1 MMEFVVLTLSFTVAM
16 VLASVLM
23 TVALFALMCNAK
35 VMTWL
40 MKVYMNAIEKS
51 MKNFDD
57 EFKDLGA

>member
-1 MMEFVVLTLSFTVAM
+1 MMDFMVLTVSFTVAM
-16 VLASVLM
+16 VLASALM

-40 MKVYMNAIEKS
+40 MKVYMKALEKS

-57 EFKDLGA
+57 VYKDLGA